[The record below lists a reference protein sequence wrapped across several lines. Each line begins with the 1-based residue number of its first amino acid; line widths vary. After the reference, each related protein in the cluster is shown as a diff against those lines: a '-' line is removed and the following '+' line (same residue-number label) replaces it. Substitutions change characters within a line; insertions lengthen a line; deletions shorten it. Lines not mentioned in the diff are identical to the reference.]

1 MTRPANLL
9 KTVKL
14 LSEQN
19 NFIFV
24 FLMQTEW
31 HKYDSLPRI
40 CKFAEVTEWHNCMTI
55 RKTDEC

>member
-24 FLMQTEW
+24 FLMQIEW
-31 HKYDSLPRI
+31 HKYD
-40 CKFAEVTEWHNCMTI
+40 KDCMTI